1 MYFCFS
7 SSLNDSLFSFPY
19 SLGTFNKFLP
29 LGALKL
35 KRFQASTH
43 SKLDKTS
50 PDALCFRFQNV
61 VAQQRVKKKKL
72 PFNTHL
78 SIYGSVLYHHPLV
91 IPKVF
96 MLTQT
101 NNCVKIRELVVFRQE
116 AEMPLQSLSWVY
128 LGGWEC
134 DHLACVSLVAWAW

>member
-1 MYFCFS
+1 MYFLLFLVTKMIHC
-7 SSLNDSLFSFPY
+7 FSFPY
-19 SLGTFNKFLP
+19 SLGTFKQVSST
-29 LGALKL
+29 GALMLYVFASKIWWPN
-35 KRFQASTH
+35 KKSSRRNSPSTH
-43 SKLDKTS
+43 L
-50 PDALCFRFQNV
+50 FI
-61 VAQQRVKKKKL
+61 
-72 PFNTHL
+72 H
-78 SIYGSVLYHHPLV
+78 GSVSYHYPLV

-134 DHLACVSLVAWAW
+134 DHLACVALAT